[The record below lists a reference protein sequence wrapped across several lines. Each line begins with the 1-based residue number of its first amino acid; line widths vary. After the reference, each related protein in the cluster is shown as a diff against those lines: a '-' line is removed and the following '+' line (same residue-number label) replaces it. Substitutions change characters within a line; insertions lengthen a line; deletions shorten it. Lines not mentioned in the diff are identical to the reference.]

1 MQKTRDI
8 SLDSVAGLLIIVMI
22 LGHVIQ
28 RLGLDGGRLSY
39 YLQLFFPYFMV
50 WFFFKAGMLFK
61 SKPMKQVV
69 IDKFNRLIIPFILW
83 SLIGYPVQVARDII
97 EIYTG
102 GGKKIIEICLLNP
115 LKSLLAQGSM
125 SSNLPLWFLPSL
137 FITIIVSNRL
147 ICLHKKKYLYTILIL
162 ILLFIIQLTP
172 IRLPL
177 YIGNILLGI
186 FFFMI
191 GNSLKEL
198 QYHKLVFLISGI
210 VSLLI
215 LVLLPSFVDF
225 RANKLIF
232 GNYYIW
238 LFASI
243 FNCIFINNI
252 FKRISFLNR
261 LKLNIIGKDSM
272 NYYISHWIVIG
283 LTVII
288 FKDIM
293 NIKNLYVLF
302 AVTIMSLICL
312 LPPINRLLKS
322 NIYLSFIKKKYL

>member
-1 MQKTRDI
+1 M
-8 SLDSVAGLLIIVMI
+8 
-22 LGHVIQ
+22 
-28 RLGLDGGRLSY
+28 
-39 YLQLFFPYFMV
+39 
-50 WFFFKAGMLFK
+50 
-61 SKPMKQVV
+61 
-69 IDKFNRLIIPFILW
+69 
-83 SLIGYPVQVARDII
+83 
-97 EIYTG
+97 
-102 GGKKIIEICLLNP
+102 
-115 LKSLLAQGSM
+115 KSLLAQGSI

-147 ICLHKKKYLYTILIL
+147 IRLGKKKYLYIIFIF

-172 IRLPL
+172 VRLPL

-186 FFFMI
+186 FFFII
-191 GNSLKEL
+191 GNYLKDL
-198 QYHKLVFLISGI
+198 QYHKLVFIFSI
-210 VSLLI
+210 AISLLS

-261 LKLNIIGKDSM
+261 LKLSIIGKDSM
-272 NYYISHWIVIG
+272 NYYITHWIVLG
-283 LTVII
+283 LAVII

-293 NIKNLYVLF
+293 NITSLYVLF
-302 AVTIMSLICL
+302 AVTTISLICL
-312 LPPINRLLKS
+312 LPLINRLLKS
-322 NIYLSFIKKKYL
+322 NIYLSFIKKISLTNKL